1 MLIEIPSSIRELEKR
16 LVFNMNEYVHALKE
30 SMDMLGRDSRTLF
43 LGQTVV
49 FGGSRYTTATLQ
61 DVPLEKRVELPI
73 IEDLQMGI
81 STGLALGGYIPV
93 SIYPRFDFLPLAAD
107 QLVNHL
113 DKVEEMS
120 AGQFRPRV
128 IIRTIVGG
136 TKPIHPGPQHSQ
148 NHLEAF
154 RSLVKN
160 IDVISLRDAQEIV
173 PAYRAAL
180 ESDRSTLL
188 VEYGNLHHE
197 YP

>member
-1 MLIEIPSSIRELEKR
+1 
-16 LVFNMNEYVHALKE
+16 MNTYVDALKQA
-30 SMDMLGRDSRTLF
+30 MDMLGKDERTLF

-49 FGGSRYTTATLQ
+49 FGGSRYTTATLK
-61 DVPLEKRVELPI
+61 DVPLERRMELPI

-120 AGQFRPRV
+120 NGQFKPKV

-136 TKPIHPGPQHSQ
+136 TQPINPGPQHSQ
-148 NHLEAF
+148 NHYDAF
-154 RSLVKN
+154 RGLVTN
-160 IDVISLRDAQEIV
+160 IDVVRLLKAEEIL

-180 ESDRSTLL
+180 RSDRSTLL
-188 VEYGNLHHE
+188 VEYGNLHHQ

>member
-1 MLIEIPSSIRELEKR
+1 
-16 LVFNMNEYVHALKE
+16 MNEYVNALKQ
-30 SMDMLGRDSRTLF
+30 SMEMLAEDKRTLF

-49 FGGSRYTTATLQ
+49 SGGSRYTTSTLK
-61 DVPLEKRVELPI
+61 DVPLEKRLELPI

-81 STGLALGGYIPV
+81 STGLAIGGYIPV

-113 DKVEEMS
+113 DKVEMMS
-120 AGQFRPRV
+120 RGQFKPKV

-136 TKPIHPGPQHSQ
+136 TQPIDPGPQHSQ
-148 NHLEAF
+148 DHSSAF
-154 RSLVKN
+154 KSLLTN
-160 IDVISLRDAQEIV
+160 IDLVRLERAGEII

-180 ESDRSTLL
+180 NSDRSTLL
-188 VEYGNLHHE
+188 IEFGNLHHR